1 MYTYNIIM
9 NNKQTKK
16 CKARE
21 MATSNLRA
29 KTVTFRATPAVAVNR
44 DFRPRHSW
52 IHKSG
57 FSVCC
62 CDVCDDVCVCV
73 CVCVCE
79 CVCEERTVDVATV
92 APSFHKLS

>member
-44 DFRPRHSW
+44 DFRPRHDILGST
-52 IHKSG
+52 KAVSLR
-57 FSVCC
+57 SVCC
-62 CDVCDDVCVCV
+62 CDVCRDDVCVCV
-73 CVCVCE
+73 V
-79 CVCEERTVDVATV
+79 
-92 APSFHKLS
+92 